1 MWTWL
6 SYDFDRNVSIEK
18 ILDKAKKQIK
28 AGDIIVLHD
37 NIKTFDRL
45 QLLLPEIVKI
55 IQDKKLTF
63 EVINS

>member
-1 MWTWL
+1 MWSWL

-18 ILDKAKKQIK
+18 ILEKAKKQIK

-45 QLLLPEIVKI
+45 KLLLPEIVKI
-55 IQDKKLTF
+55 IEYKKLTF
-63 EVINS
+63 DVIS